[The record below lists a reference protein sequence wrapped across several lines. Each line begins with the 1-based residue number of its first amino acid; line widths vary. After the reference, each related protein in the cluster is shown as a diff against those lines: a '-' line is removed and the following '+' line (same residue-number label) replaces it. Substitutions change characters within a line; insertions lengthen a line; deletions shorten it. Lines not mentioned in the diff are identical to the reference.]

1 MEQKKLKIIVYSD
14 YICPFCYI
22 GFHRIEKL
30 KEQFDLD
37 VEWRP
42 FELHPEIPKE
52 GVLKD
57 KLPFPK
63 EYLEMVM
70 NNVKQLADEAGIT
83 FKFSGK
89 LPNSRLALYIS
100 EFVRD
105 KGKFEKFHKLVM
117 DTYWKEGDDIGDL
130 SLLLD
135 LAESIGLNKKEILDY
150 IKSDKPLIKLRK
162 SSLELHSYGI
172 TGVPTFIIG
181 DKVVVGAQ
189 PYEVFQ
195 KVVKKALEQSRS

>member
-1 MEQKKLKIIVYSD
+1 
-14 YICPFCYI
+14 
-22 GFHRIEKL
+22 
-30 KEQFDLD
+30 
-37 VEWRP
+37 
-42 FELHPEIPKE
+42 
-52 GVLKD
+52 
-57 KLPFPK
+57 
-63 EYLEMVM
+63 MVM